1 MTDLCPLCCSPN
13 VCVLERLPFSLLR
26 RLYKKQMNIDLG
38 EPNLD
43 AIELKRCESCDL
55 RFYVP
60 PFSGDERFYDL
71 LQKFDWYYVSEKQ
84 EYEFAARYISSGD
97 RVLELG
103 VGRGA
108 FAAKIRP
115 KSYVGLELSEVAA
128 SRARQMG
135 FEVYKCSVEEHSSKF
150 ANTYDVVCS
159 FQVLEHISATR
170 SFIEAS
176 LRCLKSG
183 GKMIH
188 SVPWEDGFIGKQ
200 SNNLLNMPPHHATR
214 WTDKTLRR
222 VAELFD
228 LRIVALGYEILE
240 DVHIRAYSVALIE
253 NSLKVALNREH
264 RSLDAA
270 LASVLVKAPV
280 RLLSLFL
287 ERGLQEKK
295 LRPAGHSV
303 TVVYQKL

>member
-1 MTDLCPLCCSPN
+1 
-13 VCVLERLPFSLLR
+13 
-26 RLYKKQMNIDLG
+26 MNIDLG

-60 PFSGDERFYDL
+60 PFSGDEGFYES

-115 KSYVGLELSEVAA
+115 KSYAGLELSEVAA

-135 FEVYKCSVEEHSSKF
+135 FEVHKCSIEEHSREF
-150 ANTYDVVCS
+150 TDTYDVVCS

-214 WTDKTLRR
+214 WTDKALRK

-228 LRIVALGYEILE
+228 LRIVAMDYEVLE

-264 RSLDAA
+264 RSLDPAF
-270 LASVLVKAPV
+270 ASVLVKAPV

>member
-1 MTDLCPLCCSPN
+1 MADLCPLCCSPN

-60 PFSGDERFYDL
+60 PFSGDERFYDS

-115 KSYVGLELSEVAA
+115 KSYAGLELSEVAA

-228 LRIVALGYEILE
+228 LRIVALGYEVLE